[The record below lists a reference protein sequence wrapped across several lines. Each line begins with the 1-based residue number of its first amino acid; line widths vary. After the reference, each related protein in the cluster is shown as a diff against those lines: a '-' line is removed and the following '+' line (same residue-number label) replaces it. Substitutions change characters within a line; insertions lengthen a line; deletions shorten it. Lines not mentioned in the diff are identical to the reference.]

1 MHIQSFNRESEE
13 VSVTWELDGSR
24 FDMTAQRLSKNWFSD
39 PIPRSII
46 QRAIECGD
54 ITLQN
59 EVRKPMDRVSKSD
72 KIVFTKN
79 FFKSI
84 RKREERTFPE
94 GEQPVLISENESF
107 LVIYK
112 PASWLTHQVAN
123 YQEEASLE
131 DWMLQK
137 RLISEDIPN
146 NGRVHRLDRNT
157 SGLIIYAKNKVVQE
171 SLKILFQERKISKT
185 YVALVTGHFTELKGS
200 IVAPIIRKKAS
211 FKRMVAPDAYAA
223 EAKSAE
229 TQYRVIARSNEYDLI
244 FAEPKTGRTH
254 QIRVHMEHL
263 GYPIVG
269 DSLYGGSK
277 SLLNRQFLH
286 ALELSFNFRSQN
298 FHFFASLP
306 LDLQKVIITLDAE
319 PLKRYDDEALKT
331 IGLKQRKG
339 FFSLFTSK
347 GSTF

>member
-1 MHIQSFNRESEE
+1 MHIQSFQRESEE
-13 VSVTWELDGSR
+13 ISVPWELDGSR
-24 FDMTAQRLSKNWFSD
+24 FDMTAQTLSKNWFLD
-39 PIPRSII
+39 PLPRSII

-54 ITLQN
+54 ITCQN
-59 EVRKPMDRVSKSD
+59 EVGKPMTRVSKGD
-72 KIVFTKN
+72 KVVFTEN

-84 RKREERTFPE
+84 RKRDERTFPK
-94 GEQPVLISENESF
+94 GEQPILISENERF
-107 LVIYK
+107 FVIYK

-137 RLISEDIPN
+137 RLISGDLPN

-157 SGLIIYAKNKVVQE
+157 SGIIIYAKDSGTQE
-171 SLKILFQERKISKT
+171 ELKMLFQERKISKT
-185 YVALVTGHFTELKGS
+185 YVTLVIGHFEELEGS

-211 FKRMVAPDAYAA
+211 FKRIVAPDAYAA

-229 TQYRVIARSNEYDLI
+229 THYKVIARSKEYDLL
-244 FAEPKTGRTH
+244 FVEPKTGRTH

-263 GYPIVG
+263 GHPIVG

-277 SLLNRQFLH
+277 DLLNRQFLH
-286 ALELSFNFRSQN
+286 ALEVSFLFRGQN
-298 FHFFASLP
+298 FHFFSPLP
-306 LDLQKVIITLDAE
+306 LDLQKIVITLDGE
-319 PLKRYDDEALKT
+319 PLKRYDNEALKT

-339 FFSLFTSK
+339 FFSLFKLK